1 MLDDNEKRKDK
12 EKNPQRKQE
21 DLNEGSSKK
30 SEGDH
35 GGRHSQD
42 RVKKDK
48 HYSRGRDSPR
58 RDGRDKQDKRV
69 SPRRDGRDSPRRDRR
84 DEKRNS
90 PKRDGRNKNE
100 RRDSPRRDR

>member
-1 MLDDNEKRKDK
+1 MLDDNEKRKDR
-12 EKNPQRKQE
+12 EKNPQRKEE

-48 HYSRGRDSPR
+48 QYSRGRDSPR

-69 SPRRDGRDSPRRDRR
+69 SPRRDGRDKNERRDSQRRDRR

-90 PKRDGRNKNE
+90 PKRDGRNKDE
-100 RRDSPRRDR
+100 KR